1 MQIPNDNLTD
11 IPAPRGQG
19 NNLTNNAGNMQ
30 VPERFKNGA
39 YFMKVKR
46 ELFNSAKRYTSEFR
60 MRIDIVASS
69 RELNVKL
76 PIRYVVIN

>member
-1 MQIPNDNLTD
+1 MQIPNHNLTD

-19 NNLTNNAGNMQ
+19 NNLTNNGGNMQ
-30 VPERFKNGA
+30 VPERFNNGA

-69 RELNVKL
+69 RELDVKL
-76 PIRYVVIN
+76 PIRFVVIN